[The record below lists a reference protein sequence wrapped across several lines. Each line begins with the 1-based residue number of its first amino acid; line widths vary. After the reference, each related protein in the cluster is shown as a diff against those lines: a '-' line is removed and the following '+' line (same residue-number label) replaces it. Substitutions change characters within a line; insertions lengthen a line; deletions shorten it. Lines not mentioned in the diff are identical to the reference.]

1 MLSLT
6 TLISIQS
13 RKKQQG
19 RSETY
24 VIIVIIK
31 FKNKQMASVSNKKI
45 SLKEEYRK
53 KKLNNIRISCSC

>member
-45 SLKEEYRK
+45 SLKEEYRNK
-53 KKLNNIRISCSC
+53 KKTK

>member
-45 SLKEEYRK
+45 SLKEEYRNK
-53 KKLNNIRISCSC
+53 KKEN